1 MAVVKVKEKNVETQ
15 PMIDKEL
22 IVRQRKYM
30 YPIVKR
36 TIDIIGG
43 IVGVMLLI
51 PIMIAVYIIRKINK
65 EDGPMFYDQLRIG
78 KNGRTFKLY
87 KFRSM
92 VIGAD
97 DALKKYLDENPNEAK
112 YYKKYKKL
120 VNDPRI
126 TKSGKFL
133 RKTSLDEWPQ
143 FINVLNGTMSLI
155 GPRPYLPREKED
167 MGDNYYIII
176 QAKPGISGPWQ
187 IGGRSNVSFEDRM
200 EIDRNYI
207 QNQGIKSDITILLKT
222 IGKVFKKDGAA

>member
-1 MAVVKVKEKNVETQ
+1 M
-15 PMIDKEL
+15 
-22 IVRQRKYM
+22 
-30 YPIVKR
+30 
-36 TIDIIGG
+36 
-43 IVGVMLLI
+43 
-51 PIMIAVYIIRKINK
+51 
-65 EDGPMFYDQLRIG
+65 
-78 KNGRTFKLY
+78 
-87 KFRSM
+87 
-92 VIGAD
+92 
-97 DALKKYLDENPNEAK
+97 
-112 YYKKYKKL
+112 
-120 VNDPRI
+120 
-126 TKSGKFL
+126 

-222 IGKVFKKDGAA
+222 IGKVFKKDGAV